1 MSRRNQRRDMNP
13 PPQQL
18 PQPQPCQGDL
28 PAPAMDPQQIEALVA
43 AANVMATAVTNQ
55 TQVIQQLGQALQN
68 TQQPQQQQPQQQ
80 QPPLAF
86 HKSPLTAVPA
96 GIYDYT
102 SKDGKKHY
110 EQAMA
115 PLFGK
120 KDKYIVEPDK
130 FKTFMEKLKG
140 RAKDIGLINPNWI
153 GMVPEDANGQHIP
166 RLWNQVPGTD

>member
-1 MSRRNQRRDMNP
+1 MSRRNQRREVNP

-18 PQPQPCQGDL
+18 PQPQPQQGGL
-28 PAPAMDPQQIEALVA
+28 PAPAMDPRQIEALVA
-43 AANVMATAVTNQ
+43 AANATATAVTNQ

-68 TQQPQQQQPQQQ
+68 AQQPQQQQQLQPQQ
-80 QPPLAF
+80 QPPPAF
-86 HKSPLTAVPA
+86 HRSPLTAVPA

-110 EQAMA
+110 EQATA

-120 KDKYIVEPDK
+120 EDKYDVEPDK

-140 RAKDIGLINPNWI
+140 RAKDIGLIDPN
-153 GMVPEDANGQHIP
+153 
-166 RLWNQVPGTD
+166 